1 MAAWLFGSLSVV
13 PVRASRHSLRATG
26 AHTWRLAGAAVA
38 LSLVASA
45 ALPREASWAMA
56 LAFVIVLGV
65 PHGALDGAVA
75 APMLRPRYG
84 RIWFGVFALP
94 YLGASALVLLAWQVA
109 PLATL
114 AGFLALSVL
123 HFGEEDAGPGQPVEA
138 LVRGGL
144 PIALPALLQPEETA
158 RIFAVVTRIPLG
170 ALPAWWVI
178 AAWIW
183 AAVVVI
189 WLMTQRPRRVLLIE
203 LTLLYIA
210 FWLLPPLTVFAL
222 YFVGLHA
229 PRHMLAL
236 VHDTTRAPKVDTLEK
251 AVLTSLPVFALTLL
265 LGALLW
271 PLYAAGS
278 RSTPATLLTLTLQML
293 SALTVPHVILDRIAG
308 AHSRT

>member
-1 MAAWLFGSLSVV
+1 MV

-26 AHTWRLAGAAVA
+26 AHTWRLAGAAVT

-45 ALPREASWAMA
+45 ALPREASWAVA

-94 YLGASALVLLAWQVA
+94 YLGASALVLLAWQAA

-123 HFGEEDAGPGQPVEA
+123 HFGEEDAGPGRPVEA

-170 ALPAWWVI
+170 ELPAWWVS

-189 WLMTQRPRRVLLIE
+189 WLMTQRPRRALLIE
-203 LTLLYIA
+203 LALLSAA
-210 FWLLPPLTVFAL
+210 FWLLPPLTAFAL

-236 VHDTTRAPKVDTLEK
+236 VHDTTRAPKVDTLGK
-251 AVLTSLPVFALTLL
+251 AVLASLPVFALTLL

-271 PLYAAGS
+271 PLYVAGS
-278 RSTPATLLTLTLQML
+278 QSTPSTLLTLTLQML

-308 AHSRT
+308 APSRT

>member
-1 MAAWLFGSLSVV
+1 MV
-13 PVRASRHSLRATG
+13 PVRASRHSLRATET
-26 AHTWRLAGAAVA
+26 HTWRLASAAVA

-45 ALPREASWAMA
+45 ALPREASWAVA

-84 RIWFGVFALP
+84 RIWFGAFALP
-94 YLGASALVLLAWQVA
+94 YLGASALVLLAWQAA

-114 AGFLALSVL
+114 AVFLALSVL
-123 HFGEEDAGPGQPVEA
+123 HFGEEDAGPGRPIEA

-170 ALPAWWVI
+170 ELPAWWVS

-189 WLMTQRPRRVLLIE
+189 WLMTQRPRRALLIE
-203 LTLLYIA
+203 LTLLSAA
-210 FWLLPPLTVFAL
+210 FWLLPPLTAFAL

-236 VHDTTRAPKVDTLEK
+236 VHDTTRAPKVDTLGK
-251 AVLTSLPVFALTLL
+251 ALLACLPVFALTLL

-278 RSTPATLLTLTLQML
+278 QSTPSTLLTLTLQML

-308 AHSRT
+308 APSRTSITRSTVTHP

>member
-1 MAAWLFGSLSVV
+1 MAARLFGSPSVA

-45 ALPREASWAMA
+45 ALPREASWAVA

-170 ALPAWWVI
+170 KLPAWWVI

-183 AAVVVI
+183 ATAVVI
-189 WLMTQRPRRVLLIE
+189 WLMTQRPRRALLIE
-203 LTLLYIA
+203 LNLLYIA
-210 FWLLPPLTVFAL
+210 FWLLPPLTAFAL

-236 VHDTTRAPKVDTLEK
+236 VHDTTRAPKVDTLGK

-278 RSTPATLLTLTLQML
+278 RSTPSTLLTLTLQML

>member
-26 AHTWRLAGAAVA
+26 AHTWRLAGAAVT

-45 ALPREASWAMA
+45 ALPREASWAVA

-94 YLGASALVLLAWQVA
+94 YLGASALVLLAWQAA

-123 HFGEEDAGPGQPVEA
+123 HFGEEDAGPGRPVEA

-170 ALPAWWVI
+170 ELPAWWVS

-189 WLMTQRPRRVLLIE
+189 WLMTQRPRRALLIE
-203 LTLLYIA
+203 LALLSAA
-210 FWLLPPLTVFAL
+210 FWLLPPLTAFAL

-236 VHDTTRAPKVDTLEK
+236 VHDTTRAPKVDTLGK
-251 AVLTSLPVFALTLL
+251 AVLASLPVFALTLL

-271 PLYAAGS
+271 PLYMAGS
-278 RSTPATLLTLTLQML
+278 QSTPSTLLTLTLQML
-293 SALTVPHVILDRIAG
+293 SGLTVPHVILDRIAG
-308 AHSRT
+308 APSRT

>member
-1 MAAWLFGSLSVV
+1 MAAWLFGSPSVA

-45 ALPREASWAMA
+45 ALPREASWAVA

-158 RIFAVVTRIPLG
+158 RIFAVVTLIPLG
-170 ALPAWWVI
+170 ELPAWWVI
-178 AAWIW
+178 GAWIW

-189 WLMTQRPRRVLLIE
+189 WLMTQRPRRALLIE

-210 FWLLPPLTVFAL
+210 FWLLPPLTAFAL

-236 VHDTTRAPKVDTLEK
+236 VHDTTRAPKVDTLGK

-278 RSTPATLLTLTLQML
+278 RSTPSTLLTLTLQML

>member
-1 MAAWLFGSLSVV
+1 MV

-26 AHTWRLAGAAVA
+26 AHTWRLAGAAVT

-45 ALPREASWAMA
+45 ALPREASWAVA

-94 YLGASALVLLAWQVA
+94 YLGASALVLLAWQAA

-123 HFGEEDAGPGQPVEA
+123 HFGEEDAGPGRPVEA

-170 ALPAWWVI
+170 ELPAWWVS

-189 WLMTQRPRRVLLIE
+189 WLMTQRPRRALLIE
-203 LTLLYIA
+203 LALLSAA
-210 FWLLPPLTVFAL
+210 FWLLPPLTAFAL

-236 VHDTTRAPKVDTLEK
+236 VHDTTRAPKVDTLGK
-251 AVLTSLPVFALTLL
+251 AVLASLPVFALTLL

-271 PLYAAGS
+271 PLYMAGS
-278 RSTPATLLTLTLQML
+278 QSTPSTLLTLTLQML
-293 SALTVPHVILDRIAG
+293 SGLTVPHVILDRIAG
-308 AHSRT
+308 APSRT

>member
-1 MAAWLFGSLSVV
+1 
-13 PVRASRHSLRATG
+13 
-26 AHTWRLAGAAVA
+26 
-38 LSLVASA
+38 
-45 ALPREASWAMA
+45 MA

-94 YLGASALVLLAWQVA
+94 YLGASALVLLAWQAA

-123 HFGEEDAGPGQPVEA
+123 HFGEEDAGPGRPVEA

-170 ALPAWWVI
+170 ELPAWWVS

-189 WLMTQRPRRVLLIE
+189 WLMTQRPRRALLIE
-203 LTLLYIA
+203 LALLSAA
-210 FWLLPPLTVFAL
+210 FWLLPPLTAFAL

-236 VHDTTRAPKVDTLEK
+236 VHDTTRAPKVDTLGK
-251 AVLTSLPVFALTLL
+251 AVLASLPVFALTLL

-271 PLYAAGS
+271 PLYVAGS
-278 RSTPATLLTLTLQML
+278 QSTPSTLLTLTLQML

-308 AHSRT
+308 APSRT